1 MEKFKSLQATN
12 NESKHSSSKMY
23 EGNAPYIF
31 ISYSHRDT
39 DSMISICNV
48 FSQSGGRYW
57 YDSGLHSGDD
67 WNMVIAS
74 HLEKATVCLL
84 LLSREAAA
92 SEYVKNEL
100 NFAQNHRIPIHVVL
114 LETFELPIDLE
125 MMLGRIQMI
134 EKTAGYEQ
142 KLLESLPGEL
152 FDVSFEQSDAVHEG
166 VDHPLFQVGEEIAN
180 RQGTISYH
188 GIHKSLGYDL
198 LVQEDHNSNTSRET
212 MLNQVRIAANLS
224 HPMFP
229 KIYDVTIKNGNMYTF
244 QEYRGEVFLD
254 YYLKDHKLQET
265 EIVKWISTI
274 IDAVDYLFSQNLGF
288 RDFARGSLV
297 VTNDK
302 KLALTRLQNNYY
314 GVIKLQLENRQY
326 YFEKEVEEIAVLLY
340 QLCTGSI
347 PVLPFGMMSSDRL
360 SKSFVDKVNLILQKS
375 TKEDHRIKYGSFKE
389 IIADLNLRRI
399 SMGDAR
405 FLKKRQAKLKEYEA
419 IKKNNL
425 SIAFTSNDS
434 MVDKGNLEEQFGFD
448 STVVLTN
455 DDPTTVSS
463 LIRIRICSTGQVLE
477 FAKNEITIGRSQA
490 CDMVLN
496 QPSLS
501 RFHVKVCRI
510 SDDEYIVEDMNAS
523 NGTYITSI
531 EKQLLPGEKVK
542 IQKGVIIKLA
552 VIQLQIC

>member
-1 MEKFKSLQATN
+1 MEKFKSLQVNN
-12 NESKHSSSKMY
+12 NEAKHSNSGMY
-23 EGNAPYIF
+23 EGGAPYIF

-48 FSQSGGRYW
+48 LSQNGGRYW

-134 EKTAGYEQ
+134 EKTAGYER
-142 KLLESLPGEL
+142 KLLGSLPGEL
-152 FDVSFEQSDAVHEG
+152 FDDSFEQIDAGHKG
-166 VDHPLFQVGEEIAN
+166 IDHPLFQVGEEIAN
-180 RQGTISYH
+180 RQGTISYY

-198 LVQEDHNSNTSRET
+198 LVQEDHNSNASRET
-212 MLNQVRIAANLS
+212 MLNQARIAANLS
-224 HPMFP
+224 YPLFP

-254 YYLKDHKLQET
+254 HYLKDHKLQET
-265 EIVKWISTI
+265 EIVEWISAI
-274 IDAVDYLFSQNLGF
+274 IDAVDYLFSQNLAF

-297 VTNDK
+297 VTRDH

-314 GVIKLQLENRQY
+314 GVIKLQLENRRY

-375 TKEDHRIKYGSFKE
+375 TKEDHRIKYSSFKE

-405 FLKKRQAKLKEYEA
+405 FLKKRQVKLKEYET

-425 SIAFTSNDS
+425 SIVFTSNDS
-434 MVDKGNLEEQFGFD
+434 MVDKGNLEEQFGFE

-455 DDPTTVSS
+455 DESPAISS
-463 LIRIRICSTGQVLE
+463 LIRIRICSTGQVVE
-477 FAKNEITIGRSQA
+477 FAKNEITIGRGQA
-490 CDMVLN
+490 CDMALN

-501 RFHVKVCRI
+501 RFHVKVYRI
-510 SDDEYIVEDMNAS
+510 SDDEYLVEDMNAS
-523 NGTYITSI
+523 NGTYITST
-531 EKQLLPGEKVK
+531 EEQLLPGEKVK
-542 IQKGVIIKLA
+542 VQKGAIIKLA
-552 VIQLQIC
+552 DIQLQIV

>member
-1 MEKFKSLQATN
+1 METN
-12 NESKHSSSKMY
+12 YSDNKMADRSSGMY

-39 DSMISICNV
+39 LRMTAVCNV
-48 FSQSGGRYW
+48 LRQRGGRFW

-74 HLEKATVCLL
+74 HLEKAAVCLL

-114 LETFELPIDLE
+114 LDDFELPIDIE

-134 EKTAGYEQ
+134 EKTVGYEQ
-142 KLLESLPGEL
+142 KLLESLPGEI
-152 FDVSFEQSDAVHEG
+152 FDSGFERSEVNHNG
-166 VDHPLFQVGEEIAN
+166 IDHPLFQVRDEIAN

-188 GIHKSLGYDL
+188 GIHQSLGYEL
-198 LVQEDHNSNTSRET
+198 LVQADHNSNASRD
-212 MLNQVRIAANLS
+212 MLLSQAKIAANLS
-224 HPMFP
+224 HPVFP
-229 KIYDVTIKNGNMYTF
+229 KIHDVMIKGGNMYTF

-254 YYLKDHKLQET
+254 YYLKDHKLQEM
-265 EIVKWISTI
+265 EIVEWISAI

-288 RDFARGSLV
+288 RDFACGSLV
-297 VTNDK
+297 VTRDK

-314 GVIKLQLENRQY
+314 GVIKLQLDNRQY

-340 QLCTGSI
+340 QLCTGRI
-347 PVLPFGMMSSDRL
+347 PVLPFDTISSDRL
-360 SKSFVDKVNLILQKS
+360 SKSFVNKVNLILQKS
-375 TKEDHRIKYGSFKE
+375 TKEDQRIKYSSFRE
-389 IIADLNLRRI
+389 ITVDLNLKRI

-405 FLKKRQAKLKEYEA
+405 FLKKRQAKIKEYEA

-425 SIAFTSNDS
+425 SESFTCNDNVVS
-434 MVDKGNLEEQFGFD
+434 KGNLEEQFGFE
-448 STVVLTN
+448 STVVLTAETHT
-455 DDPTTVSS
+455 DSP

-477 FAKNEITIGRSQA
+477 FAKDVIVIGRGQT

-496 QPSLS
+496 QPALS
-501 RFHVKVCRI
+501 RFHAKVYRM
-510 SDDEYIVEDMNAS
+510 SDDEYLLEDMNAS
-523 NGTYITSI
+523 NGTYITSANQQI
-531 EKQLLPGEKVK
+531 EPGQKANIRKGDIFQLAH
-542 IQKGVIIKLA
+542 IKM
-552 VIQLQIC
+552 QIC